1 VSNATTLSEIA
12 QMRWTP
18 ITKDPSSWPVQPNL
32 ADWAKAGAGFSWEEV
47 RQELCGRVHS
57 ANIGELAV
65 DRLAAGPLRD
75 HVALRWLGRDGR
87 VLETT
92 FGHLRDQSN
101 RFANML
107 RWLGIG
113 KQDPVFALA
122 GRIPSLYTAALG
134 TLKNT
139 SVFCP
144 LFSAFGPEP
153 VRQRLERGNAK
164 VLVTTERLYRRTI
177 EPLRRELPELRHI
190 LIADAGHMVGPF
202 EVERALMEH
211 PAVAEAGVIGKPD
224 STIGEIVKAFVALKL
239 GQEGNDQLRLELIG
253 FARKKLGAA
262 IAPKEIE
269 FCSQIPRTRSGK
281 IVRRLLKARELGLP
295 EGDLSTLETPA

>member
-1 VSNATTLSEIA
+1 MESWSVSSRPTISSNSWRLSLANWSNCSRKSGSRKLSCGSSWSSGRRWSAVISNLVRILQPGRMNRGSLQEALKGSGMSNTTQLRETTQTA
-12 QMRWTP
+12 WKP
-18 ITKDPSSWPVQPNL
+18 ITKDPATWRAVRPNL
-32 ADWAKAGAGFSWEEV
+32 TDWGKTRAEFSWEQV
-47 RQELCGRVHS
+47 REELCRYFPS

-65 DRLAAGPLRD
+65 DRHANGPLRD

-92 FGHLRDQSN
+92 FGQLRDETN
-101 RFANML
+101 RFANVL
-107 RWLGIG
+107 RGLGIG
-113 KQDPVFALA
+113 KQDRVFALA

-177 EPLRRELPELRHI
+177 ESLRPQLPEL
-190 LIADAGHMVGPF
+190 
-202 EVERALMEH
+202 
-211 PAVAEAGVIGKPD
+211 
-224 STIGEIVKAFVALKL
+224 
-239 GQEGNDQLRLELIG
+239 
-253 FARKKLGAA
+253 
-262 IAPKEIE
+262 
-269 FCSQIPRTRSGK
+269 
-281 IVRRLLKARELGLP
+281 
-295 EGDLSTLETPA
+295 